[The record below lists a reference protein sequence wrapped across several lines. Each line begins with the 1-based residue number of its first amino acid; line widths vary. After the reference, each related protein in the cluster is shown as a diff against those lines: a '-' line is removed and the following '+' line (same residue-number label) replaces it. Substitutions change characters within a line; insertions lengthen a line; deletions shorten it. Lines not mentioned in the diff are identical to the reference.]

1 VLPGQADARVQGW
14 AGAFSAARYP
24 RSMSM
29 SERRWSGGS
38 DVVVGALASAGAVAL
53 VSAVIGVL
61 DQWAPVLGLGSLY
74 VFAVL
79 PIAIG
84 WGLAYALPVAVA
96 SMLAFNWLFLP
107 PAHTFHLRDGEN
119 WLVLVLY
126 LVVAVVTSELAARA
140 RRRARYAEQREREA
154 ALLAAVAASLLG
166 GGAVTDELDGIA
178 TRAAGVLGVPHAWI
192 GLGGDATTLPDA
204 VASPLEVDGRRVGT
218 LWTPAP
224 GPADGEVVR
233 RFLPALAS
241 LLAVAIDRELL
252 EREALEAEALRRSDA
267 IKTTLL
273 RAVSHDLRSPLTA
286 IVAAADGLGNAAL
299 QLDDDDRSALL
310 ETIRIETSRLD
321 RMVRDLLDLSR
332 LEAGAVDPQRELW
345 SVDELVGAALDEL
358 QDEGGISVDMP
369 VDVPPVEVDAAHVRR
384 ILVNLLENAHR
395 HAGAG
400 AHVRIAV
407 AEGSET
413 VVIRVADDGPGIP
426 VSELEAVFQPFWR
439 RGSGGVTGLG
449 LAIARGFAGANGGTL
464 RAEAAAGGAT
474 FVLTLPTRQI
484 EVIRG

>member
-1 VLPGQADARVQGW
+1 MVTRQRQ
-14 AGAFSAARYP
+14 
-24 RSMSM
+24 
-29 SERRWSGGS
+29 WSGGS

-53 VSAVIGVL
+53 VSAVIAVL
-61 DQWAPVLGLGSLY
+61 DQWAPVLSLGSLY

-79 PIAIG
+79 PIAVG
-84 WGLAYALPVAVA
+84 WGLAYAVPVAVA

-107 PAHTFHLRDGEN
+107 PTHTFHLRDGED

-154 ALLAAVAASLLG
+154 GLLAGVAASLLG

-192 GLGGDATTLPDA
+192 VLGDDATTLPEA
-204 VASPLEVDGRRVGT
+204 VALPLEVDGRRVGT
-218 LWTPAP
+218 LSTPSP
-224 GPADGEVVR
+224 GPADNEVVR

-252 EREALEAEALRRSDA
+252 EREALEAETLRRSDA
-267 IKTTLL
+267 MKTTVL

-286 IVAAADGLGNAAL
+286 IAAAADGLGNSAL
-299 QLDDDDRSALL
+299 QLDEDDRSALL
-310 ETIRIETSRLD
+310 ETIRIETARLD

-332 LEAGAVDPQRELW
+332 LEAGAANPQRELW

-358 QDEGGISVDMP
+358 HDEGGISVDVP
-369 VDVPPVEVDAAHVRR
+369 ADLPPVEVDAAHVRR

-395 HAGAG
+395 HAGASG
-400 AHVRIAV
+400 QVRITAV
-407 AEGSET
+407 QRSET
-413 VVIRVADDGPGIP
+413 VVVRVGDSGPGIP
-426 VSELEAVFQPFWR
+426 ASELESVFQPFWK
-439 RGSGGVTGLG
+439 GVAGGVTGLG
-449 LAIARGFAGANGGTL
+449 LAIARGFAEENGGSL
-464 RAEAAAGGAT
+464 RAETVGGGAT
-474 FVLTLPTRQI
+474 FALTLPVHPLESRPL
-484 EVIRG
+484 

>member
-1 VLPGQADARVQGW
+1 MANVL
-14 AGAFSAARYP
+14 
-24 RSMSM
+24 
-29 SERRWSGGS
+29 RRGNRGEI
-38 DVVVGALASAGAVAL
+38 VVGGLASVGAVAL

-79 PIAIG
+79 PIAVG

-96 SMLAFNWLFLP
+96 SMLVFNWLFLP
-107 PAHTFHLRDGEN
+107 PTHTFHLRDGEN

-192 GLGGDATTLPDA
+192 ALDGGAMALPDL
-204 VASPLEVDGRRVGT
+204 VGFPLEVDGRRVGM
-218 LWTPAP
+218 LSTPPP

-267 IKTTLL
+267 IKTNVL

-286 IVAAADGLGNAAL
+286 IAAAAGGLDNPDL
-299 QLDDDDRSALL
+299 QLDENDRAALV
-310 ETIRIETSRLD
+310 ETIVIETARLD

-332 LEAGAVDPQRELW
+332 LEAGAADPRRELW
-345 SVDELVGAALDEL
+345 SVDEIVGAALDQL
-358 QDEGGISVDMP
+358 HDTGGTEI
-369 VDVPPVEVDAAHVRR
+369 DVPADLPPVVVDAGHAHR
-384 ILVNLLENAHR
+384 ILVNLLENAYR
-395 HAGAG
+395 HAGAHGHVHIG
-400 AHVRIAV
+400 AAPD
-407 AEGSET
+407 GGT
-413 VVIRVADDGPGIP
+413 VVIRVSDDGPGIP
-426 VSELEAVFQPFWR
+426 AADVEAVFQPFWR
-439 RGSGGVTGLG
+439 SATGGLTGLG
-449 LAIARGFAGANGGTL
+449 LAIARGFAEENGGTL
-464 RAEAAAGGAT
+464 RAEATGVGAT
-474 FVLTLPTRQI
+474 LVLTLPALPLDSSAR
-484 EVIRG
+484 